1 MHHATNR
8 TKRSLKQVLEDR
20 KGYEQKLVE
29 LTAPAAAAV
38 ATQYAEIYGLEA
50 FQTTDVL
57 VWLNLNC
64 KDFSRLPYLGRSALV
79 RAIRQ
84 NGWRKKTLRP
94 VYGVAMHV
102 WVRDEQE
109 AGAE

>member
-1 MHHATNR
+1 MNQAANR
-8 TKRSLKQVLEDR
+8 TTRSLRQVLEDR
-20 KGYEQKLVE
+20 KVIEQKLVE
-29 LTAPAAAAV
+29 LSAPAAVAV
-38 ATQYAEIYGLEA
+38 AAQFAELYGLEA

-57 VWLNLNC
+57 VWLTQNSQ
-64 KDFSRLPYLGRSALV
+64 DFNRLPYLGRSALV

-102 WVRDEQE
+102 WVRDELVGGGE
-109 AGAE
+109 

>member
-1 MHHATNR
+1 LKHATNR
-8 TKRSLKQVLEDR
+8 TTRSLRQVLEDR
-20 KGYEQKLVE
+20 KVFEQKLVE
-29 LTAPAAAAV
+29 LTAPAATAV
-38 ATQYAEIYGLEA
+38 ATQFAEMYGLEA
-50 FQTTDVL
+50 FQTTDVM
-57 VWLNLNC
+57 VWLNLNSQE
-64 KDFSRLPYLGRSALV
+64 FSCLPYLGRNALV